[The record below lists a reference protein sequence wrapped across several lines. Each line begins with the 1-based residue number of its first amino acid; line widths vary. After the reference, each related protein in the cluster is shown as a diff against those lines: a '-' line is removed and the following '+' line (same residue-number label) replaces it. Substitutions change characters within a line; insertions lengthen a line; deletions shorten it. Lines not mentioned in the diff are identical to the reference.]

1 MDLTSAEC
9 GEYDLPIDTSLIPL
23 KEDSMPL
30 KHNICEGCGLEFQAR
45 RQDTKYCRGCRFL
58 ARVTDADK
66 DGTAEWLTEL
76 RTCEECKHYFWPL
89 RPTYVKCYYCMDAR
103 CGRRTEVP
111 ACTTCR
117 RHNALAPG
125 YLSSH
130 THPQCEACV
139 ARSAKARGNYFKRLF
154 DLRAHRRECAG
165 RTVGQFQTDETMP
178 ERPRTTTAAPAPIT
192 GPPAP
197 PLKAPI
203 PSEYRRAITNKADL
217 ERLLSCGHLHYQER
231 YHAAAQKL
239 KLLTEQYGPSS
250 DYLWV

>member
-1 MDLTSAEC
+1 MGLTFTGG
-9 GEYDLPIDTSLIPL
+9 GEYDLPIDTALIPL
-23 KEDSMPL
+23 KEDSMAL
-30 KHNICEGCGLEFQAR
+30 RHNICAGCDVEFQSR

-76 RTCEECKHYFWPL
+76 RTCVECKHYFWPL

-103 CGRRTEVP
+103 CGRRTELPECV
-111 ACTTCR
+111 TCG

-139 ARSAKARGNYFKRLF
+139 ARSAKARGNYFNRLPE
-154 DLRAHRRECAG
+154 LRQLRRQATGSAMHGE
-165 RTVGQFQTDETMP
+165 VDETP
-178 ERPRTTTAAPAPIT
+178 HVVPRTTIVAPAPVNAT
-192 GPPAP
+192 PTPPT
-197 PLKAPI
+197 KQKI
-203 PSEYRRAITNKADL
+203 PGDYRSAITNKADL
-217 ERLLSCGHLHYQER
+217 ERLLNNGHAHYQDR
-231 YHAAAQKL
+231 YHIAAQKL